1 MNEYFIDTGEYLE
14 HHGIKG
20 QRWGVR
26 KKRET
31 SGRRRLSGS
40 KTNSSSS
47 AIPIDAIQALRK
59 KRNAQRIARF
69 KAKEAKA
76 KEQLKV
82 TTAKNKAKAAKANL
96 KAAKKN
102 KATTV
107 NSEELKKMTVDEQK
121 QAILKQRSGK
131 ALYKNADLFTTDELA
146 QATRRL
152 KLEKELRDIDP
163 KQKTKGELFLE
174 KTKSIDDSMKTVTN
188 AINTGASM
196 YNTINKYF
204 GDGKTLEEKLRGSAN
219 NTKEE
224 NEKKKDKKD

>member
-26 KKRET
+26 KKRDT
-31 SGRRRLSGS
+31 SGRKRFSGS
-40 KTNSSSS
+40 AS
-47 AIPIDAIQALRK
+47 ATIQSLRN
-59 KRNAQRIARF
+59 KRNAQKIARF
-69 KAKEAKA
+69 KAKETKA

-82 TTAKNKAKAAKANL
+82 TTAKNKAKAAEANL

-131 ALYKNADLFTTDELA
+131 AIYKNADLFTTDELA
-146 QATRRL
+146 AATRRL
-152 KLEKELRDIDP
+152 QLEKTLRDIDP
-163 KQKTKGELFLE
+163 KQKSKGEQYLD
-174 KTKSIDDSMKTVTN
+174 KAKKINDTMTTVTN
-188 AINTGASM
+188 TIESGAKL
-196 YNTINKYF
+196 YQTINKYL
-204 GDGKTLEEKLRGSAN
+204 GTETPDAKK
-219 NTKEE
+219 K
-224 NEKKKDKKD
+224 EKKD

>member
-14 HHGIKG
+14 HYGVKG

-26 KKRET
+26 KKRKT
-31 SGRRRLSGS
+31 SGGKRFSGS
-40 KTNSSSS
+40 KTNSVSS
-47 AIPIDAIQALRK
+47 ASAAIQSLRN
-59 KRNAQRIARF
+59 KRNAQKIARF

-82 TTAKNKAKAAKANL
+82 TTAKNKAKAAEASL

-107 NSEELKKMTVDEQK
+107 NSEELQKMTVDEQK

-146 QATRRL
+146 AAARRL
-152 KLEKELRDIDP
+152 QLEKTLREIDP
-163 KQKTKGELFLE
+163 KQKSKGEQYLDKAKKLND
-174 KTKSIDDSMKTVTN
+174 TMNTVTN
-188 AINTGASM
+188 TIESGAKL
-196 YNTINKYF
+196 YQTINKYL
-204 GDGKTLEEKLRGSAN
+204 GTETSDAKK
-219 NTKEE
+219 K
-224 NEKKKDKKD
+224 EKKD

>member
-14 HHGIKG
+14 HYGIKG

-26 KKRET
+26 KRRKT
-31 SGRRRLSGS
+31 SGGKRFIGS
-40 KTNSSSS
+40 KTNSGSS
-47 AIPIDAIQALRK
+47 ASAAIQSLRN
-59 KRNAQRIARF
+59 KRNAQKIARF

-82 TTAKNKAKAAKANL
+82 TTAKNKAKAAEANL

-107 NSEELKKMTVDEQK
+107 NSEELQKMTVDEQK

-146 QATRRL
+146 AAARRL
-152 KLEKELRDIDP
+152 QLEKTLREIDP
-163 KQKTKGELFLE
+163 KQKSKGEQYLDKAKKLND
-174 KTKSIDDSMKTVTN
+174 TMNTVTN
-188 AINTGASM
+188 TIESGAKL
-196 YNTINKYF
+196 YQTINKYL
-204 GDGKTLEEKLRGSAN
+204 GTETSDAKK
-219 NTKEE
+219 K
-224 NEKKKDKKD
+224 EKKD

>member
-14 HHGIKG
+14 HHGVKG

-26 KKRET
+26 KKRKT
-31 SGRRRLSGS
+31 SAGNRFSGS
-40 KTNSSSS
+40 KTNSVSS
-47 AIPIDAIQALRK
+47 ASAAIQSLRN
-59 KRNAQRIARF
+59 KRNAQKIARF

-82 TTAKNKAKAAKANL
+82 TTAKNKAKAAEANL

-107 NSEELKKMTVDEQK
+107 NSEELQKMTVDEQK

-146 QATRRL
+146 AAARRL
-152 KLEKELRDIDP
+152 QLEKTLREIDP
-163 KQKTKGELFLE
+163 KQKSKGEQYLDKAKKLND
-174 KTKSIDDSMKTVTN
+174 TMNTVTN
-188 AINTGASM
+188 TIESGAKL
-196 YNTINKYF
+196 YQTINKYL
-204 GDGKTLEEKLRGSAN
+204 GTEASD
-219 NTKEE
+219 
-224 NEKKKDKKD
+224 EKKKEKKD

>member
-14 HHGIKG
+14 HHGVKG

-26 KKRET
+26 KKRVT
-31 SGRRRLSGS
+31 SGGKRFSGS
-40 KTNSSSS
+40 KTNSGSS
-47 AIPIDAIQALRK
+47 ASAAIQSLRN
-59 KRNAQRIARF
+59 KRNAQKIARF

-82 TTAKNKAKAAKANL
+82 TTAKNKAKVAEANL

-107 NSEELKKMTVDEQK
+107 NSEELQKMTVDEQK

-146 QATRRL
+146 AATRRL
-152 KLEKELRDIDP
+152 QLEKTLREIDP
-163 KQKTKGELFLE
+163 KQKSKGEQYLDKAKKLND
-174 KTKSIDDSMKTVTN
+174 TMNTVTN
-188 AINTGASM
+188 TIESGAKL
-196 YNTINKYF
+196 YQTINKYL
-204 GDGKTLEEKLRGSAN
+204 GTETSDAKK
-219 NTKEE
+219 K
-224 NEKKKDKKD
+224 EKKD

>member
-14 HHGIKG
+14 HHGVKG

-26 KKRET
+26 KKRKT
-31 SGRRRLSGS
+31 SGGKRFSGS
-40 KTNSSSS
+40 KTNSVSS
-47 AIPIDAIQALRK
+47 ASAAIQSLRN
-59 KRNAQRIARF
+59 KRNAQKIARF

-82 TTAKNKAKAAKANL
+82 TTAKNKAKAAEANL

-107 NSEELKKMTVDEQK
+107 NSEELQKMTVDEQK

-146 QATRRL
+146 AATRRL
-152 KLEKELRDIDP
+152 QLEKTLREIDP
-163 KQKTKGELFLE
+163 KQKSKGELFLE
-174 KTKSIDDSMKTVTN
+174 KTKSVNDSMKTVTN
-188 AINTGASM
+188 AIDTGVSM

-219 NTKEE
+219 NKKKED
-224 NEKKKDKKD
+224 EKKKD

>member
-14 HHGIKG
+14 HHGVKG

-26 KKRET
+26 KKRKT
-31 SGRRRLSGS
+31 SGAKRFNKS
-40 KTNSSSS
+40 KTNASSS
-47 AIPIDAIQALRK
+47 AYAAIQSLRD
-59 KRNAQRIARF
+59 KRNAQKIAKF

-82 TTAKNKAKAAKANL
+82 TTAKNKAKAAEANL

-107 NSEELKKMTVDEQK
+107 NSEELQKMTVDEQK

-146 QATRRL
+146 AAARRL
-152 KLEKELRDIDP
+152 QLEKTLREIDP
-163 KQKTKGELFLE
+163 KQKSKGEQYLDKAKKLND
-174 KTKSIDDSMKTVTN
+174 TMNTVTN
-188 AINTGASM
+188 TIESGAKL
-196 YNTINKYF
+196 YQTINKYL
-204 GDGKTLEEKLRGSAN
+204 GTETPDA
-219 NTKEE
+219 
-224 NEKKKDKKD
+224 KKKENKD